1 MMPTVSMPPR
11 RPSPTIKT
19 AALMSPQ
26 PTIYKSR
33 APISPAILARSEP
46 VLYERT
52 AGGSP
57 TTLNPAQREAY
68 SDNGFLLLPDLF
80 TPDEVTRLYDEMQ
93 LMRADYAQTQQE
105 EVIAEPGSG
114 EVRSIFNV
122 HRLNAL
128 FARLMND
135 PRVLNVA
142 REILGSEVYIHQSRI
157 NYKPGLTGKE
167 FYWHSD
173 FETWHIEDGMPA
185 MRAVSCSILL
195 TDNDEFN
202 GPLMLIPGSHRHFI
216 SCAGETPDAHYKQSL
231 KKQEYGVPDEL
242 LLRYLSDM
250 GGITACKGKAGSV
263 VFFDSNTMH
272 GSNSNITPY
281 PRSNVFFVYN
291 SIKNQLQAPAGGL
304 TPRPE
309 FIATRQ
315 NVQPLQAEP
324 FTA

>member
-1 MMPTVSMPPR
+1 MLS
-11 RPSPTIKT
+11 
-19 AALMSPQ
+19 Q
-26 PTIYKSR
+26 DYYKSR
-33 APISPAILARSEP
+33 AQLAPAILARSEP
-46 VLYERT
+46 VVYDAL
-52 AGGSP
+52 
-57 TTLNPAQREAY
+57 TTPNTPSLDETQRDSY
-68 SDNGFLLLPDLF
+68 RDNGFLLMPDLF
-80 TPDEVTRLYDEMQ
+80 SPDEVSGLFAEMQ
-93 LMRADYAQTQQE
+93 TVCKDYSAQSRP

-114 EVRSIFNV
+114 EVRSVFDI
-122 HRLNAL
+122 HRSNDL
-128 FARLMND
+128 FARLVRD

-173 FETWHIEDGMPA
+173 FETWHTEDGMPA
-185 MRAVSCSILL
+185 MRALSCSILL

-216 SCAGETPDAHYKQSL
+216 SCAGETPDENYKKSL
-231 KKQEYGVPDEL
+231 KKQEYGVPDPL

-250 GGITACKGKAGSV
+250 GGITSCKGRAGSV
-263 VFFDSNTMH
+263 VFFDCNMMH

-291 SIKNQLQAPAGGL
+291 SMDNQLQAPQDGL

-309 FIATRQ
+309 YVAVRDDISALAAA
-315 NVQPLQAEP
+315 PLAL
-324 FTA
+324 A